1 MQNPKNNVFIGHDA
15 HLALG
20 TIFQEQNIQKILL
33 VCGKSSYESSGAS
46 QLLQPL
52 LADLAVCS
60 FNDFSANPKI
70 EDIKKAIALCQQAKP
85 DAILAVGGG
94 SAMDLAKAT
103 KALGEVQEPVESA
116 VESNTIH
123 PLDCPLI
130 AIPTTAGTGS
140 EATHFAVVYINGK
153 KYSLAHPKMLPDFAI
168 VDPQFSN
175 NMSRHLRAVTGMDA
189 LCQAIES
196 YWAVSA
202 THQSQELAMLA
213 IKLIVNNFEAA
224 MSEHNIQARERMAEA
239 SYFAGAAINVTK
251 TTAPHA
257 LSYWL
262 TSQYHIPHGHAVA
275 LNCARFIYAHGT
287 TGLGQLSSNLSKK
300 QHHSTMENLYHAVG
314 CNDATSTAK
323 WFNQLLNKLSLESEW
338 SQLGLK
344 PNKIAQ
350 ELVSN
355 CNLERMQNNP
365 KQFSEKELIE
375 LISSKV

>member
-1 MQNPKNNVFIGHDA
+1 MQNPNNNVFIGNNA
-15 HLALG
+15 HLALE
-20 TIFQEQNIQKILL
+20 TIFQQQSIQKILL
-33 VCGKSSYESSGAS
+33 ICGKSSYDKSGAS
-46 QLLQPL
+46 QLLHSL

-70 EDIKKAIALCQQAKP
+70 DDIKKAIALCQQAKP

-103 KALGEVQEPVESA
+103 KALGQVQGSVESA
-116 VESNTIH
+116 VESNTIR

-130 AIPTTAGTGS
+130 AVPTTAGTGS

-196 YWAVSA
+196 YWAVSS

-224 MSEHNIQARERMAEA
+224 MGEHNTQARERMAEA
-239 SYFAGAAINVTK
+239 SYYAGAAINLTK

-287 TGLGQLSSNLSKK
+287 SLGQLSPSLSKT
-300 QHHSTMENLYHAVG
+300 QHHNTMENLYHAVG
-314 CNDATSTAK
+314 CKDAASTAK
-323 WFNQLLNKLSLESEW
+323 WFNQLLNNLSLDSEW

>member
-1 MQNPKNNVFIGHDA
+1 MQNSNNNVFIGHKA
-15 HLALG
+15 HLALE
-20 TIFQEQNIQKILL
+20 TIFQEQSIQKVLL
-33 VCGKSSYESSGAS
+33 ICGKSSYDKSGAS

-70 EDIKKAIALCQQAKP
+70 EDIKKAIVLCQQAKP
-85 DAILAVGGG
+85 DAILAIGGG
-94 SAMDLAKAT
+94 SAIDLAKAT
-103 KALGEVQEPVESA
+103 KALGQARVSVESA
-116 VESNTIH
+116 VVSNEIH

-130 AIPTTAGTGS
+130 VMPTTAGTGS

-175 NMSRHLRAVTGMDA
+175 NMSCQLRAVTGMDA

-196 YWAVSA
+196 YWAVSS

-213 IKLIVNNFEAA
+213 IKLIVNNFEAS
-224 MSEHNIQARERMAEA
+224 MSEHNTQARECMAEA
-239 SYFAGAAINVTK
+239 SYYAGAAINLTK

-287 TGLGQLSSNLSKK
+287 NLGQLSPSLSKTE
-300 QHHSTMENLYHAVG
+300 HHKTMESLYHAFG
-314 CNDATSTAK
+314 CKDAVSTAK
-323 WFNQLLNKLSLESEW
+323 WFNQLLNKLSLGSDW
-338 SQLGLK
+338 PQLGLNAK
-344 PNKIAQ
+344 KIAQ

-365 KQFSEKELIE
+365 KQFSEQELIE